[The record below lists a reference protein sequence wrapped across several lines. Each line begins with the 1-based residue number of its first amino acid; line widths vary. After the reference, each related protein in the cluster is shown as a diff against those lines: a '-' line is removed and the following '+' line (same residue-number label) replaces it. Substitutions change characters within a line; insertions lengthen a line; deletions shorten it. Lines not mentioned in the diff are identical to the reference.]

1 MCTCARWARRRGTP
15 LLADRCSIATCLLSV
30 FIFTIAATSV
40 RSQDQSCTNLN
51 TTKNV
56 TFLGFTPP
64 CHSQAG
70 LNVSSRVEA
79 KRILES
85 CDVLSSVAVELAVE
99 RLNESPDVLE
109 DATLHV
115 LQLIS
120 YYEYDKVRG
129 DT

>member
-1 MCTCARWARRRGTP
+1 M
-15 LLADRCSIATCLLSV
+15 
-30 FIFTIAATSV
+30 
-40 RSQDQSCTNLN
+40 
-51 TTKNV
+51 
-56 TFLGFTPP
+56 
-64 CHSQAG
+64 
-70 LNVSSRVEA
+70 EA

-115 LQLIS
+115 LQLRVIS

>member
-1 MCTCARWARRRGTP
+1 M
-15 LLADRCSIATCLLSV
+15 
-30 FIFTIAATSV
+30 
-40 RSQDQSCTNLN
+40 
-51 TTKNV
+51 
-56 TFLGFTPP
+56 
-64 CHSQAG
+64 
-70 LNVSSRVEA
+70 EA

>member
-15 LLADRCSIATCLLSV
+15 LLAYRCSIATCFLSV

-51 TTKNV
+51 TTKNI

-70 LNVSSRVEA
+70 LNVFSRVDA
-79 KRILES
+79 RRILEW
-85 CDVLSSVAVELAVE
+85 CDVLSPLAVELAVE

-115 LQLIS
+115 LQLKS